1 MPGLLLGLGM
11 EAVRFEDFT
20 AAPARSREVCL
31 RAVAESDVHLL
42 LLGEHYGTP
51 FPDTGL
57 SPTHEEYRAAIARGI
72 PRLAFRKRDVTMD
85 PQ

>member
-20 AAPARSREVCL
+20 AAPAPSREVCL
-31 RAVAESDVHLL
+31 RAVAKSDVYLL

-51 FPDTGL
+51 FPGHGVVAD
-57 SPTHEEYRAAIARGI
+57 A
-72 PRLAFRKRDVTMD
+72 
-85 PQ
+85 